1 MKRLVSKLV
10 ALAFIALGL
19 VGCDEVKSLFSSI
32 EEPLVG
38 IEMDDKFN
46 LVLFIQ
52 SQDNE
57 TIIESVKLNRGNCGV
72 AIYETSER
80 TLLNYARDN
89 RDRVV
94 FLGNSLSIDAR
105 IDFVSNGQAVSMDG
119 MASLKFGENG
129 LEFNHGKIKFQ
140 VFSNDL
146 SPYQNLDEASKS
158 AFVSLYPK
166 KLPYGEK
173 FSPSINCNADKIIE
187 VELVTNGGTFTYN
200 LEQGGIR

>member
-1 MKRLVSKLV
+1 MSKSKFVGV
-10 ALAFIALGL
+10 ALATFVAF
-19 VGCDEVKSLFSSI
+19 VFVACDEVKSLFSSI

-38 IEMDDKFN
+38 IEMDDRFN

-72 AIYETSER
+72 AIYSTNEES
-80 TLLNYARDN
+80 LLAYARAH

-94 FLGNSLSIDAR
+94 FLNNSVIAG
-105 IDFVSNGQAVSMDG
+105 INFVQNGQAISIDG

-129 LEFNHGKIKFQ
+129 LEFSGGKTQFQ

-146 SPYQNLDEASKS
+146 SPYQSLDEASKS
-158 AFVSLYPK
+158 AFASVYPV

-173 FSPSINCNADKIIE
+173 FIPRINCAADKIIE

>member
-1 MKRLVSKLV
+1 MSKSKFVGV
-10 ALAFIALGL
+10 ALATL
-19 VGCDEVKSLFSSI
+19 VAFVFVACDEVKSLFSSI

-38 IEMDDKFN
+38 IEMDDRFN

-72 AIYETSER
+72 ALYETSAES
-80 TLLNYARDN
+80 LLAYARAN

-94 FLGNSLSIDAR
+94 FLGNSLNAGIN
-105 IDFVSNGQAVSMDG
+105 FVQNGQAVSMDG

-129 LEFNHGKIKFQ
+129 LKFSSGKTQFQ

-146 SPYQNLDEASKS
+146 SPYQSLDEASKS
-158 AFVSLYPK
+158 AFASIYPV

-173 FSPSINCNADKIIE
+173 IIPKINCAADKIIE

-200 LEQGGIR
+200 LEQGGVR

>member
-1 MKRLVSKLV
+1 MSKSKFVGV
-10 ALAFIALGL
+10 ALATL
-19 VGCDEVKSLFSSI
+19 VAFVFVACDEVKSLFSSI

-38 IEMDDKFN
+38 IEMDDRFN

-72 AIYETSER
+72 AIYETNKES
-80 TLLNYARDN
+80 LLAYARAN

-94 FLGNSLSIDAR
+94 FLGNSLDAR
-105 IDFVSNGQAVSMDG
+105 IDFVQNGQVVHFDV
-119 MASLKFGENG
+119 MASLRFGENG
-129 LEFNHGKIKFQ
+129 LEFNRGRTQFPEY
-140 VFSNDL
+140 SNKL
-146 SPYQNLDEASKS
+146 TFYNSLDEASKS
-158 AFVSLYPK
+158 AFASIYPV

-173 FSPSINCNADKIIE
+173 IIPKINCAADKIIE